1 MGDVL
6 RRTVAV
12 ATLVVS
18 AAVVVAASPAAA
30 VPVPWKN
37 CATAA
42 APITLSRFDAS
53 VWPPQR
59 GQSITF
65 AYAGTV
71 ARSMVVRED
80 LTISGPRGLTFGV
93 HRSGVRLSAGPFA
106 SSPGGLTFTVPKFI
120 PPGTVLVLNFTM
132 HDSTGALAFCLD
144 ATVPFK

>member
-1 MGDVL
+1 MGDVF

-12 ATLVVS
+12 ATLVAT

-42 APITLSRFDAS
+42 APITVTSFDAS
-53 VWPPQR
+53 VWPPVS
-59 GQSITF
+59 GQPITF
-65 AYAGTV
+65 SYRGTV

-80 LTISGPRGLTFGV
+80 LTISGSRWLTFGV

-106 SSPGGLTFTVPKFI
+106 SPPGGLTFTVPKFI

-132 HDSTGALAFCLD
+132 HDTAGALVFCLD